1 MRIANEIRSYGAQG
15 RSEMDLRKICA
26 RRAHSS
32 RVCAAP
38 FRFPWFLL
46 TFFQWH
52 VPCNGSKPQLVGR
65 IMETARQSIRREPKT
80 TYEAAEGDSWQ

>member
-32 RVCAAP
+32 RVCAAHLSVSP
-38 FRFPWFLL
+38 GSIDFFPMACSL
-46 TFFQWH
+46 QW
-52 VPCNGSKPQLVGR
+52 Q
-65 IMETARQSIRREPKT
+65 
-80 TYEAAEGDSWQ
+80 